1 MLYQVL
7 FVFWNGLR
15 ILCPVHQAPSLSVPG
30 SGFSALLRCPAS
42 ASTLGRHSRLADRC
56 AKNCSLY
63 SPFCHLR
70 DIFPRSGGSLCSQAA
85 VAILALDRTCH
96 EAFFKILLYKGVNDQ
111 HGGCCHDDGSKL
123 DHFGQLIQFCKAARY
138 HRGLAGAGGA
148 LDKDVAK
155 EAGVSLGT
163 VSKVLNGIPV
173 GDEYR
178 KKVEQAIKTLDY
190 HINAYAKGLKNNR
203 TYTVAVILPNLLNP
217 FFSMVAHYINRAL
230 VNRGYRMLLCDTEY
244 DYTKER
250 EMVQMVAQNKVDGI
264 IALTY
269 NPDLKI
275 PPDVRSVSIDR
286 YLSGSTTCVASDNYN
301 GGHLAAQK
309 LVENGCKNL
318 AFLRIGSPLT
328 SETNKRR
335 DGFVAECEAMQLP
348 CTQKILM
355 DDAPL
360 SEFEHFLEENLK
372 DGRLAFDGIFCVTD
386 KLAVAV
392 IKMLRRMGQRVP
404 EDVQV
409 IGYDGL
415 RAFGDQDYYC
425 PTIIQPVEAMA
436 ETCVEL
442 VLGEPNPNTP
452 SLLCLP
458 VRYAYGGTTK
468 A

>member
-1 MLYQVL
+1 MAKQST
-7 FVFWNGLR
+7 
-15 ILCPVHQAPSLSVPG
+15 AP
-30 SGFSALLRCPAS
+30 
-42 ASTLGRHSRLADRC
+42 TM
-56 AKNCSLY
+56 
-63 SPFCHLR
+63 
-70 DIFPRSGGSLCSQAA
+70 
-85 VAILALDRTCH
+85 
-96 EAFFKILLYKGVNDQ
+96 
-111 HGGCCHDDGSKL
+111 
-123 DHFGQLIQFCKAARY
+123 
-138 HRGLAGAGGA
+138 
-148 LDKDVAK
+148 KDVAK

-163 VSKVLNGIPV
+163 VSKVINGIPV

-178 KKVEQAIKTLDY
+178 KKVEQAIKALDY

-217 FFSMVAHYINRAL
+217 FFGMMAHYINRAL

-244 DYTKER
+244 DYTKEQ
-250 EMVQMVAQNKVDGI
+250 EMVQMAEQNKVDGI

-275 PPDVRSVSIDR
+275 SPEVRSVSIDR
-286 YLSGSTTCVASDNYN
+286 YFSGSTPCVASDNYN
-301 GGHLAAQK
+301 GGRLAAQK
-309 LVENGCKNL
+309 LVENGCKSL
-318 AFLRIGSPLT
+318 AFLRTGSPLA

-335 DGFVAECEAMQLP
+335 DGFVAECEALHLP

-355 DDAPL
+355 DGAPF
-360 SEFEHFLEENLK
+360 SEFEHFLKENLQ

-386 KLAVAV
+386 KLAVDI
-392 IKMLRRMGQRVP
+392 IKTLRRMGLRVP

-409 IGYDGL
+409 MGYDGL

-425 PTIIQPVEAMA
+425 STIVQPVEAMA
-436 ETCVEL
+436 ETCVNL
-442 VLGEPNPNTP
+442 VLQDSHANTP

>member
-1 MLYQVL
+1 M
-7 FVFWNGLR
+7 
-15 ILCPVHQAPSLSVPG
+15 
-30 SGFSALLRCPAS
+30 
-42 ASTLGRHSRLADRC
+42 
-56 AKNCSLY
+56 
-63 SPFCHLR
+63 
-70 DIFPRSGGSLCSQAA
+70 
-85 VAILALDRTCH
+85 
-96 EAFFKILLYKGVNDQ
+96 
-111 HGGCCHDDGSKL
+111 
-123 DHFGQLIQFCKAARY
+123 
-138 HRGLAGAGGA
+138 
-148 LDKDVAK
+148 
-155 EAGVSLGT
+155 
-163 VSKVLNGIPV
+163 
-173 GDEYR
+173 
-178 KKVEQAIKTLDY
+178 
-190 HINAYAKGLKNNR
+190 
-203 TYTVAVILPNLLNP
+203 
-217 FFSMVAHYINRAL
+217 
-230 VNRGYRMLLCDTEY
+230 
-244 DYTKER
+244 
-250 EMVQMVAQNKVDGI
+250 
-264 IALTY
+264 
-269 NPDLKI
+269 
-275 PPDVRSVSIDR
+275 PP
-286 YLSGSTTCVASDNYN
+286 
-301 GGHLAAQK
+301 HQK

-425 PTIIQPVEAMA
+425 STIIQPVEAMA
-436 ETCVEL
+436 ETCVDL
-442 VLGEPNPNTP
+442 VLQDSHANTP